1 MDRHTTSIMAAQI
14 IDRALSIIPRD
25 IMDEAPIHNC
35 RSDYRLQARVLS
47 IIPREIIDEAPIYN
61 SH

>member
-1 MDRHTTSIMAAQI
+1 MAAQI